1 MHSRQ
6 TDQDLNIDR
15 DRGDHPLSGTL
26 YVVATPIGNLGDI
39 TFRAVEILG
48 QVSIIAAEDT
58 RHTGKLLARY
68 KIKNTLVSCHDHNE
82 AQRIDEFLFRLNRG
96 EDIALVSDA
105 GTPLVSD
112 PGFELIRACT
122 QSGIRVIPIPGPCAA
137 VAGLSVSG
145 LATDSFLFVG
155 FLPRKTG
162 QRRERIESLAGE
174 SMTLVFYESPR
185 RILHLL
191 AEMVEILGDRPGM
204 VAREITKI
212 HEEYLRGNLSQIM
225 ASLGS
230 RDSVKGECSL
240 FVAGVDPAQTPSI
253 TDEALDHLIVDA
265 LEDSKQRTGDL
276 AKALAKKCK
285 IPRKVVYERI
295 LALRK
300 LP

>member
-1 MHSRQ
+1 MHSRP
-6 TDQDLNIDR
+6 TDPDQDLVQDQGREGQPIQ
-15 DRGDHPLSGTL
+15 GTL

-48 QVSIIAAEDT
+48 QVSMIAAEDT

-68 KIKNTLVSCHDHNE
+68 QIKKPLVSCHDHNE
-82 AQRIDEFLFRLNRG
+82 TQRIDEFVDRLNRG

-122 QSGIRVIPIPGPCAA
+122 QAGIRVIPIPGPCAA

-155 FLPRKTG
+155 FLPRKAG
-162 QRRERIESLAGE
+162 RRRERLEALAGE
-174 SMTLVFYESPR
+174 GSTLVFYESPR
-185 RILHLL
+185 RILPLL
-191 AEMVEILGDRPGM
+191 GEMVKILGDRPGM

-212 HEEYLRGNLSQIM
+212 HEEYLRGSLSEIM
-225 ASLGS
+225 AALGS

-240 FVAGVDPAQTPSI
+240 FVAGADLSHSPQM
-253 TDEALDHLIVDA
+253 TDEALDQFIVTA
-265 LEDSKQRTGDL
+265 LEDSNQRTGDL
-276 AKALAKKCK
+276 AKELAKKFK
-285 IPRKVVYERI
+285 ISRKSVYDRI
-295 LALRK
+295 LALR
-300 LP
+300 